1 MMTFSDM
8 GGGVSPIADV
18 SKKKRHFTA
27 IPTNKTRK
35 PHSLNLRNSKK
46 MFLKTYNCNYSI
58 YWIWI
63 YILLIHKFL
72 QSFARRGVHPDLTS
86 SLKGGSAKSDK
97 C

>member
-1 MMTFSDM
+1 MTSAPKGGGGVREMMTFSDM
-8 GGGVSPIADV
+8 GGGGVSPIADV

-63 YILLIHKFL
+63 Y
-72 QSFARRGVHPDLTS
+72 SFTYSYVLVRE
-86 SLKGGSAKSDK
+86 GGG
-97 C
+97 CIQI